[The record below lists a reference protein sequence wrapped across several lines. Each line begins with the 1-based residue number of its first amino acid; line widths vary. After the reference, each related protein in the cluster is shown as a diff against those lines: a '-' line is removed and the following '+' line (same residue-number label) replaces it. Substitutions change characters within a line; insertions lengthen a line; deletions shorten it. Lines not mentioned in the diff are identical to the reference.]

1 MTTLYDQ
8 FSEERKQLQES
19 GECPMFYT
27 TGGYQMIKTKYL
39 MDGETPKG
47 MYERLAKTAAKHLP
61 DSEKWEKRF
70 FEVMWNGWLSPAT
83 PVLTNMGT
91 TRGTPVSCSGGY
103 VGDNVYDFYD
113 CQKEVAVLSQNGF
126 GTSSYLGDIRPRG
139 AEISRGGK
147 ASGVL
152 PVIKDF
158 VQVSRDITQGSNRRG
173 AWAGYIEIDHKDF
186 YEVAEYLYNNPDD
199 LNIGWVITDEFIN
212 RLNSGDKDAIE
223 RYQKMMKIRAVTGK
237 GYHFYRDKVNRQ
249 NPQMYKDL
257 NLEVKA
263 SQLCNEIHLHSDE
276 NHTYTCVLS
285 SMNVSKY
292 DEWKDTDAVFVSTV
306 FLDCVAEEFIEFG
319 KTIRGLEKAVDFTI
333 KSRALG
339 LGVLGYATYLQD
351 NMIPFESFEARVFNK
366 KLFKYISEETL
377 RASKWM
383 AETLGEPEWCKG
395 HGVRN
400 THTMAVAPTMS
411 TSLICG
417 GVSQGIEPIVA
428 NVYNQNSAGG
438 EISRI
443 NPSLLRLMKDRGI
456 FNKKAMDEVKANF
469 GSVQDVNWLS
479 DEEKEVFKTAYEID
493 QMAIIKQASDRQ
505 RFIDQGQSLN
515 LFFSAEESEEYVSKV
530 TKEAMLDPYIKGLY
544 YQRSLAGV
552 RASTGECT
560 VCEA

>member
-1 MTTLYDQ
+1 MTAIYDK
-8 FSEERKQLQES
+8 FSAERKQLQES
-19 GECPMFYT
+19 GECPLFYT

-39 MDGETPKG
+39 LDNETPKG

-61 DSEKWEKRF
+61 DSKKWEERF
-70 FEVMWNGWLSPAT
+70 FEVMWKGWLSPAT

-139 AEISRGGK
+139 ADISRGGK

-199 LNIGWVITDEFIN
+199 LNIGWVITDAFID
-212 RLNSGDKDAIE
+212 RLNNGDKDAIE

-249 NPQMYKDL
+249 NPAMYKDL
-257 NLEVKA
+257 GLEVKA
-263 SQLCNEIHLHSDE
+263 SQLCNEIHLHSSKD
-276 NHTYTCVLS
+276 HTYTCVLS

-306 FLDCVAEEFIEFG
+306 FLDCVAEEFIKFG
-319 KTIRGLEKAVDFTI
+319 KSIRGLEKAVDFTV

-351 NMIPFESFEARVFNK
+351 NMIPFESFEARVLNK
-366 KLFKYISEETL
+366 KLFMYLSKETL

-395 HGVRN
+395 YGVRN

-469 GSVQDVNWLS
+469 GSVQGVNWLS

-493 QMAIIKQASDRQ
+493 QMSIIKQASDRQ
-505 RFIDQGQSLN
+505 RYIDQGQSLN

-530 TKEAMLDPYIKGLY
+530 TKEVMLDPYIKGLY

>member
-19 GECPMFYT
+19 GECPLFYT

-39 MDGETPKG
+39 LDNETPKG

-61 DSEKWEKRF
+61 DSKKWEERF
-70 FEVMWNGWLSPAT
+70 FEVMWKGWLSPAT

-139 AEISRGGK
+139 ADISRGGK

-199 LNIGWVITDEFIN
+199 LNIGWVITDTFID
-212 RLNSGDKDAIE
+212 RLNNGDKDAIE

-249 NPQMYKDL
+249 NPAMYKDL
-257 NLEVKA
+257 GLEVKA
-263 SQLCNEIHLHSDE
+263 SQLCNEIHLHSSKDY
-276 NHTYTCVLS
+276 TYTCVLS

-319 KTIRGLEKAVDFTI
+319 KSIRGLEKAVDFTV

-395 HGVRN
+395 YGARN

-443 NPSLLRLMKDRGI
+443 NPSLLRLMKERSI

-469 GSVQDVNWLS
+469 GSVQNVNWLS

-515 LFFSAEESEEYVSKV
+515 LFFSSEESEEYVSKV

>member
-19 GECPMFYT
+19 GECPLFYT

-39 MDGETPKG
+39 LDNETPKG

-61 DSEKWEKRF
+61 DSKKWEERF
-70 FEVMWNGWLSPAT
+70 FEVMWKGWLSPAT

-139 AEISRGGK
+139 ADISRGGK

-199 LNIGWVITDEFIN
+199 LNIGWVITDAFID
-212 RLNSGDKDAIE
+212 RLNNGDKDAIE

-249 NPQMYKDL
+249 NPAMYKDL
-257 NLEVKA
+257 GLEVKA
-263 SQLCNEIHLHSDE
+263 SQLCNEIHLHSSKDY
-276 NHTYTCVLS
+276 TYTCVLS

-292 DEWKDTDAVFVSTV
+292 DEWKDTDAVLVSTV

-319 KTIRGLEKAVDFTI
+319 KSIRGLEKAVDFTV

-395 HGVRN
+395 YGVRN

-443 NPSLLRLMKDRGI
+443 NPSLLRLMKERSI

-469 GSVQDVNWLS
+469 GSVQNVNWLS

>member
-19 GECPMFYT
+19 GECPLFYT

-39 MDGETPKG
+39 LDNETPKG

-61 DSEKWEKRF
+61 DSKKWEERF
-70 FEVMWNGWLSPAT
+70 FEVMWKGWLSPAT

-139 AEISRGGK
+139 ADISRGGK

-199 LNIGWVITDEFIN
+199 LNIGWVITDAFID
-212 RLNSGDKDAIE
+212 RLNNGDKDAIE

-249 NPQMYKDL
+249 NPAMYKDL
-257 NLEVKA
+257 GLEVKA
-263 SQLCNEIHLHSDE
+263 SQLCNEIHLHSSKDY
-276 NHTYTCVLS
+276 TYTCVLS

-306 FLDCVAEEFIEFG
+306 FLDCVAEEFIKFG
-319 KTIRGLEKAVDFTI
+319 KSIRGLEKAVDFTV

-395 HGVRN
+395 YGVRN

-443 NPSLLRLMKDRGI
+443 NPSLLRLMKERSI

-469 GSVQDVNWLS
+469 GSVQNVNWLS

>member
-39 MDGETPKG
+39 MDNETPKG
-47 MYERLAKTAAKHLP
+47 MYQRLAKTAAKHLP

-199 LNIGWVITDEFIN
+199 LNIGWVITEEFIN

-257 NLEVKA
+257 GLEVKA

-351 NMIPFESFEARVFNK
+351 NMIPFDSFEARVLNK
-366 KLFKYISEETL
+366 KLFMYLSKETL

-395 HGVRN
+395 YGVRN

-469 GSVQDVNWLS
+469 GSVQGVNWLS

-493 QMAIIKQASDRQ
+493 QMSIIKQASDRQ
-505 RFIDQGQSLN
+505 RYIDQGQSLN

-530 TKEAMLDPYIKGLY
+530 TKEVMLDPYIKGLY

>member
-19 GECPMFYT
+19 GECPLFYT

-39 MDGETPKG
+39 LDNETPKG

-61 DSEKWEKRF
+61 DSKKWEERF
-70 FEVMWNGWLSPAT
+70 FEVMWKGWLSPAT

-139 AEISRGGK
+139 ADISRGGK

-199 LNIGWVITDEFIN
+199 LNIGWVITDAFID
-212 RLNSGDKDAIE
+212 RLNNGDKDAIE

-249 NPQMYKDL
+249 NPAMYKDL
-257 NLEVKA
+257 GLEVKA
-263 SQLCNEIHLHSDE
+263 SQLCNEIHLHSSKD
-276 NHTYTCVLS
+276 HTYTCVLS

-306 FLDCVAEEFIEFG
+306 FLDCVAEEFIKFG
-319 KTIRGLEKAVDFTI
+319 KSIRGLEKAVDFTV

-351 NMIPFESFEARVFNK
+351 NMIPFESFEARVLNK
-366 KLFKYISEETL
+366 KLFMYLSKETL

-395 HGVRN
+395 YGVRN

-469 GSVQDVNWLS
+469 GSVQGVNWLS

-493 QMAIIKQASDRQ
+493 QMSIIKQASDRQ
-505 RFIDQGQSLN
+505 RYIDQGQSLN

-530 TKEAMLDPYIKGLY
+530 TKEVMLDPYIKGLY

>member
-19 GECPMFYT
+19 GECPLFYT

-39 MDGETPKG
+39 LDNETPKG

-61 DSEKWEKRF
+61 DSKKWEERF
-70 FEVMWNGWLSPAT
+70 FEVMWKGWLSPAT

-139 AEISRGGK
+139 ADISRGGK

-199 LNIGWVITDEFIN
+199 LNIGWVITDAFID
-212 RLNSGDKDAIE
+212 RLNNGDKDAIE

-249 NPQMYKDL
+249 NPAMYKDL
-257 NLEVKA
+257 GLEVKA
-263 SQLCNEIHLHSDE
+263 SQLCNEIHLHSSKDY
-276 NHTYTCVLS
+276 TYTCVLS

-319 KTIRGLEKAVDFTI
+319 KSIRGLEKAVDFTV

-395 HGVRN
+395 YGVRN

-443 NPSLLRLMKDRGI
+443 NPSLLRLMKERSI

-469 GSVQDVNWLS
+469 GSVQNVNWLS

>member
-39 MDGETPKG
+39 MDNETPKG

-199 LNIGWVITDEFIN
+199 LNIGWVITDAFIN

-351 NMIPFESFEARVFNK
+351 NMIPFDSFEARVLNK
-366 KLFKYISEETL
+366 KLFMYLSEETL

-469 GSVQDVNWLS
+469 GSVQGVNWLS

-493 QMAIIKQASDRQ
+493 QMSIIKQASDRQ
-505 RFIDQGQSLN
+505 RYIDQGQSLN

>member
-1 MTTLYDQ
+1 MTAIYDK
-8 FSEERKQLQES
+8 FSAERKQLQEQ
-19 GECPMFYT
+19 GLCPEWYT

-39 MDGETPKG
+39 LDNETPKG

-61 DSEKWEKRF
+61 DSEEWEKRF
-70 FEVMWNGWLSPAT
+70 FDVMWKGWLSPAT

-91 TRGTPVSCSGGY
+91 NRGTPVSCSGGY
-103 VGDNVYDFYD
+103 VGDSVYDFYE

-152 PVIKDF
+152 PIIKDF

-173 AWAGYIEIDHKDF
+173 AWAGYLEIDHKDF
-186 YEVAEYLYNNPDD
+186 FEVAEYLYNNPDD
-199 LNIGWVITDEFIN
+199 LNIGWIISDAFIE
-212 RLNSGDKDAIE
+212 RLNAGDKDAIS

-237 GYHFYRDKVNRQ
+237 GYHFYKDKVNRQ
-249 NPQMYKDL
+249 NPPCYKDKGFQ
-257 NLEVKA
+257 VKA
-263 SQLCNEIHLHSDE
+263 SQLCNEIYLYSDQDY
-276 NHTYTCVLS
+276 TYTCVLS

-292 DEWKDTDAVFVSTV
+292 EEWKDTDAVFVATV
-306 FLDCVAEEFIEFG
+306 FLDCVAEEFIQFG
-319 KTIRGLEKAVDFTI
+319 KNIRGLEKAVKFTEV
-333 KSRALG
+333 SRALG

-351 NMIPFESFEARVFNK
+351 NMIPFESFEARRFNK
-366 KLFKYISEETL
+366 NLFKLIKSEAV
-377 RASKWM
+377 RASQWM
-383 AETLGEPEWCKG
+383 AESLGEPEWCKG
-395 HGVRN
+395 YGMRN
-400 THTMAVAPTMS
+400 THLLAVAPTMS

-438 EISRI
+438 EIARV
-443 NPSLLRLMKDRGI
+443 NPSLLKLMKSRGI
-456 FNKKAMDEVKANF
+456 YNKDVMKDIAANF
-469 GSVQDVNWLS
+469 GSVQHVKWLS

-505 RFIDQGQSLN
+505 QLIDQGQSLN
-515 LFFSAEESEEYVSKV
+515 TFFSAEESEEYVSKV
-530 TKEAMLDPYIKGLY
+530 HKAAMLDPYIKGMY

-560 VCEA
+560 ACEA

>member
-1 MTTLYDQ
+1 
-8 FSEERKQLQES
+8 
-19 GECPMFYT
+19 
-27 TGGYQMIKTKYL
+27 
-39 MDGETPKG
+39 

-199 LNIGWVITDEFIN
+199 LNIGWVITEEFIN

-249 NPQMYKDL
+249 NPQMYKDIG
-257 NLEVKA
+257 LEVKA

-351 NMIPFESFEARVFNK
+351 NMIPFDSFEARVLNK
-366 KLFKYISEETL
+366 KLFMYLSKETL

-395 HGVRN
+395 YGVRN

-469 GSVQDVNWLS
+469 GSVQGVNWLS

-493 QMAIIKQASDRQ
+493 QMSIIKQASDRQ
-505 RFIDQGQSLN
+505 RYIDQGQSLN

-530 TKEAMLDPYIKGLY
+530 TKEVMLDPYIKGLY